1 MVLEHDVSY
10 PIRSLGLLRLLT
22 GTGVQKGVQ
31 RRQSLFVT
39 LLVGQLYI

>member
-22 GTGVQKGVQ
+22 GTGVQKGLQ
-31 RRQSLFVT
+31 RRQSLFVA
-39 LLVGQLYI
+39 LLVGQLYL